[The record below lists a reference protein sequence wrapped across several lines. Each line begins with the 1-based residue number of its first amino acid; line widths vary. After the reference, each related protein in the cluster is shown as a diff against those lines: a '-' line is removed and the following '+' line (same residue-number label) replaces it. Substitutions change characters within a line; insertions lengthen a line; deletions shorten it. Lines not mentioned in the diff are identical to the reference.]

1 VAKSWIQVIEPEQAQ
16 GRLKEIYDETLKKRG
31 ALAAVHKIHSLNP
44 ESLRAH
50 MELHMTLLFGKSP
63 LLRRERELIA
73 VAVSRANGCAYCVGH
88 HSDAFARY
96 EKDPA
101 KVKAAKTGRWEE
113 FPGNEAALCRFAE
126 KLTLDP
132 SASSEADVAALRAA
146 GYGDQAVLDAA
157 QVAAY
162 FNFVNRLVLGLGVHL
177 EGVAE
182 RDGFKY

>member
-1 VAKSWIQVIEPEQAQ
+1 MAKPWIQVIEPEQAQ

-50 MELHMTLLFGKSP
+50 MELYMTLLFGKSP

-96 EKDPA
+96 EKDTA
-101 KVKAAKTGRWEE
+101 KVEAAKAGRWEE
-113 FPGNEAALCRFAE
+113 FPAGEAALCRFAE
-126 KLTLDP
+126 KLTSTP
-132 SASSEADVAALRAA
+132 SSSSEAGVAALKAA
-146 GYGDQAVLDAA
+146 GYADQAVLDAV
-157 QVAAY
+157 QIAAY
-162 FNFVNRLVLGLGVHL
+162 FNFVNRIVLGLGVHL
-177 EGVAE
+177 EGGAE
-182 RDGFKY
+182 REGFKY

>member
-1 VAKSWIQVIEPEQAQ
+1 MGKPWIQVIEPGQAQ
-16 GRLKEIYDETLKKRG
+16 GRLKEIYYETLKKRG

-50 MELHMTLLFGKSP
+50 MDLYMTLLFGQSP

-96 EKDPA
+96 EKA
-101 KVKAAKTGRWEE
+101 AARVEAAKAGRWEE
-113 FPGNEAALCRFAE
+113 FPPGEAALCRFAE
-126 KLTLDP
+126 KLTLKP
-132 SASSEADVAALRAA
+132 SDSTEADVSALRAA
-146 GYGDQAVLDAA
+146 GYNDQAVLDAV
-157 QVAAY
+157 QIAAY
-162 FNFVNRLVLGLGVHL
+162 FNFVNRLVLGLGVNL
-177 EGVAE
+177 EEGAV